1 MAVEKIYELIKKL
14 PLADRYKLRVMLD
27 ADEINEEDIEA
38 SKRAAG
44 GWDDVDAEKLI
55 KSIYLSRENNPGR
68 VGVDW

>member
-14 PLADRYKLRVMLD
+14 PLSDRYKLRTMLD
-27 ADEINEEDIEA
+27 VDEITEEDVEA

-44 GWDDVDAEKLI
+44 GWNDVDAEKLI
-55 KSIYLSRENNPGR
+55 ESIYRRRENNLGR